1 MANTREYREG
11 DTIDIEWCKYE
22 VRDYYLSAKWN
33 GSYPKVLA
41 KILWISNLNK
51 FVEDTLGYNRYDWK
65 ILWFD
70 WMEDC
75 NKLINALQKFKGVA
89 PTKSGALQE
98 AAIKKFFETDKNL
111 TRLEWLSEKI
121 STVLGNFNTIK
132 GMAHN
137 VITKVASKNDEF
149 VNAIDTQNVK
159 AIERIEK
166 EFDSIIELITKSEEV
181 LASLNKVGAAN
192 SETETDFDAAEFINP
207 TK

>member
-1 MANTREYREG
+1 
-11 DTIDIEWCKYE
+11 
-22 VRDYYLSAKWN
+22 
-33 GSYPKVLA
+33 
-41 KILWISNLNK
+41 
-51 FVEDTLGYNRYDWK
+51 
-65 ILWFD
+65 
-70 WMEDC
+70 
-75 NKLINALQKFKGVA
+75 
-89 PTKSGALQE
+89 
-98 AAIKKFFETDKNL
+98 
-111 TRLEWLSEKI
+111 
-121 STVLGNFNTIK
+121 
-132 GMAHN
+132 MAHN